1 MENGTVWSNS
11 SESSD
16 DSSSPALAHPTQR
29 LTASNLLQ
37 TTLTNQ
43 LSLSPHKSSASTP
56 SLSSNQ
62 EEEES
67 EAPEVFCLNDSVP
80 NGHLQSTPSDCKV
93 SDRAS
98 LQSADLSET
107 SLDLC
112 CSCPDVSESPVPLE
126 DSSSEVSIDQQKDS
140 ELEEIKTE
148 TEDTTKDTL
157 EKPPDVSDDCL
168 QPPSTEDIQQSEEE
182 EVAPQVSFYKHRFQA
197 DNTK

>member
-16 DSSSPALAHPTQR
+16 DSSSPALAHPAQR

-67 EAPEVFCLNDSVP
+67 ETPEVFCLNDSVP
-80 NGHLQSTPSDCKV
+80 NGHLQTTPSDCKV

-112 CSCPDVSESPVPLE
+112 CSCPDVSESPIPLV
-126 DSSSEVSIDQQKDS
+126 DSLSEVHCNQQKDS
-140 ELEEIKTE
+140 VVETTE
-148 TEDTTKDTL
+148 TEEGAEDMTEGPL
-157 EKPPDVSDDCL
+157 EKHQEETEENLQAPCDEDV
-168 QPPSTEDIQQSEEE
+168 QQAEKEEDT
-182 EVAPQVSFYKHRFQA
+182 PQVSYY
-197 DNTK
+197 